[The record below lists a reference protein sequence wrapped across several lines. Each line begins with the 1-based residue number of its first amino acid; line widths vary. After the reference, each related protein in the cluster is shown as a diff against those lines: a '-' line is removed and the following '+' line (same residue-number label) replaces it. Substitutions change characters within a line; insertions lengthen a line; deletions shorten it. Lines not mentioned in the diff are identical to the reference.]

1 MNERQTGYVD
11 ARTKLAA
18 LITARDAPTRKR
30 NALTHQIAYWRDR
43 LKMESLEESLGV
55 FPDISPEV
63 SLEKEE
69 KEKKQ
74 KNKEEKVFEF
84 SSSSNSR
91 AAAPK
96 AAAEEDEEGFD
107 LNPPTDGE
115 VRAFATNTCPLD
127 PEAVEAWLETAKKN
141 AWHLPNGTRITR
153 ANFRAMLRGFEKAHL
168 ARRAQARAKDA
179 DEDPEQALE
188 RSRRKAIDA
197 IVKKFCH
204 G

>member
-11 ARTKLAA
+11 ARARLAA
-18 LITARDAPTRKR
+18 LITARDALTRKR
-30 NALTHQIAYWRDR
+30 NALTQQIAYWRDR
-43 LKMESLEESLGV
+43 LKMDSLEKSVGFSV
-55 FPDISPEV
+55 DV

-168 ARRAQARAKDA
+168 ARRAQARKKDA

-188 RSRRKAIDA
+188 RSRRKAINA
-197 IVKKFCH
+197 IVKEFCH